1 MLSPPKKITELPS
14 KTATPDPKDTAQIEY
29 LYVSALS
36 FRLRDSTALQS
47 CTFGTRSRRDSPEFL
62 HIRFYVVIPNI
73 STVFILLRQIIAR
86 GKYKCNLC
94 FCINNIFV
102 PIEHK

>member
-36 FRLRDSTALQS
+36 FRLRDSTATAVLHLRHPLEAGFS
-47 CTFGTRSRRDSPEFL
+47 RVPPYSVLRRNPEYFNGFYSAETDNSTREIQMQPLFL
-62 HIRFYVVIPNI
+62 Y
-73 STVFILLRQIIAR
+73 
-86 GKYKCNLC
+86 
-94 FCINNIFV
+94 
-102 PIEHK
+102 